1 MFQKHGFQPAFAGVT
16 HEDKHAKMSASN
28 RYESISFNSS
38 ETDDFNS
45 FSSSSSKGARRPAKK
60 PSRPPHKK
68 QKKTVTF
75 EINGRDILKI
85 VAILAALILIA
96 VLGVSAIISM
106 GKPKDIRYK
115 DNAFASYQAVDGTY
129 RVSMNGK
136 VLKDVFESEVV
147 LTAAKDNSFA
157 YVTATVSEAVN
168 VYILDN
174 GKLTLFC
181 EGLDSV
187 LKYSELEP
195 GVIYTRRGR
204 VEYFYDDAITS
215 LSRSGDNT
223 PQNFVISP
231 DGTAVAYTV
240 KNKNDSSIHDLYV
253 YTVDMASPESRST
266 GTVSTIPVSIANG
279 GSDLLAYITDGETK
293 YLYHIAGTMRHRI
306 NDLVGSFNAVTATNS
321 TGTETVFTTKAGTE
335 YYSYIYDFEML
346 DKEANTAVYFGPGYS
361 IPQTVDSEVVY
372 KATFKKS
379 YFQNLTSKVT
389 FYVDRKYAPEAIS
402 AYLGQFSPDMKYFYC
417 INEDKEALIRYDL
430 ATDEARSVSS
440 DVTDFVIT
448 QKGNI
453 YYTDGYGDLKFF
465 KLSKE
470 KHVRIASDVTKFT
483 FYEDSNELYF
493 ERAGSVESTEVYVT
507 SEGSDAERVLF
518 GKTELTELPTF
529 TNKYSK
535 KSYAY
540 AYDKEKDSMI
550 LYYTSTGGSFKII
563 AECTEITSDYLTDI
577 EKLIKDVLS

>member
-45 FSSSSSKGARRPAKK
+45 FSSNSSKGASRPAKK

-68 QKKTVTF
+68 QKKTVTL
-75 EINGRDILKI
+75 EISGRTIFKFAVIIIAVIL
-85 VAILAALILIA
+85 LA
-96 VLGVSAIISM
+96 VLGISAIVSM

-115 DNAFASYQAVDGTY
+115 DNAFASFQAVDGMY

-136 VLKDVFESEVV
+136 VLKDAFESEVE

-157 YVTATVSEAVN
+157 YVCATVNEATN

-181 EGLDSV
+181 EGVDNV
-187 LKYSELEP
+187 LKYSELVP
-195 GVIYTRRGR
+195 GIIYTRRGR
-204 VEYFYDDAITS
+204 VEYYYDDAITS
-215 LSRSGDNT
+215 FSRNGEST

-231 DGTAVAYTV
+231 DGSAVAYTI
-240 KNKNDSSIHDLYV
+240 KNKNDSSIDDLYV
-253 YTVDMASPESRST
+253 YTIDQASPESRSA
-266 GTVSTIPVSIANG
+266 GKVSTVPVSISNG
-279 GSDLLAYITDGETK
+279 GADLLAYITDGETK
-293 YLYHIAGTMRHRI
+293 YLYHIVGTERYRI
-306 NDLVGSFNAVTATNS
+306 NDLVGTFNAVTATNS
-321 TGTETVFTTKAGTE
+321 TGTEIVFTTKADTE
-335 YYSYIYDFEML
+335 YHSYIYDFEKL

-361 IPQTVDSEVVY
+361 IPQAVDSEVVY

-379 YFQNLTSKVT
+379 YFQNLSSKVT
-389 FYVDRKYAPEAIS
+389 FHIDRKYKPKAIS
-402 AYLGQFSPDMKYFYC
+402 TALGQFSPDMKYFYC
-417 INEDKEALIRYDL
+417 INEEKDALIRYDL
-430 ATDEARSVSS
+430 ATDEARSISA

-448 QKGNI
+448 KKGNI
-453 YYTDGYGDLKFF
+453 YYIDGYGDLNFF

-470 KHVRIASDVTKFT
+470 RPVRISSDVTKFT

-493 ERAGSVESTEVYVT
+493 ERNASVESVEVCVT
-507 SEGSDAERVLF
+507 SEGSDAEIASF
-518 GKTELTELPTF
+518 AKTELTDLPII

-540 AYDKEKDSMI
+540 AYDKEKDNII

-563 AECTEITSDYLTDI
+563 AECTEITSEYLTDL
-577 EKLIKDVLS
+577 EEQIKDVLS